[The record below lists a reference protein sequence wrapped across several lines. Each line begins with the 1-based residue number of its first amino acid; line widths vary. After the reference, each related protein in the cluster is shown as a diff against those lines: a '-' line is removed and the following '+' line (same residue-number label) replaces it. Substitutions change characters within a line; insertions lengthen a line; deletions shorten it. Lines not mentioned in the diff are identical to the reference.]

1 MNNPRPHNRS
11 LSLDANTFSVKTTPK
26 PARSIREEP
35 VAADAP
41 GHPFEQAAT
50 EVVAIGEIP
59 SDHVK
64 PLASAPESSSITD
77 LALAPAESGAVA
89 TRPAQ
94 YGWQGVINRLT
105 FGALKLSPSKDE
117 LMRRR
122 GIETIQGSLP
132 RPMTILVAN
141 AAGGAGKTITSIGL
155 AGTFGIYRGGDVV
168 VWDNNE
174 TQGSLALRTNS
185 QGSTRTVI
193 DLLAAADA
201 PGEMSLG
208 ELAPFLRR
216 QGSSRFEVLASS
228 TDPTEMKQIGRDE
241 FNTVHSLLS
250 RFKQL
255 MIVDSGNNSLADN
268 FVAAAEAADLLI
280 IPTSLQRDG
289 AQRALWT
296 LRTLYEA
303 GYEDLANNA
312 IIVITE
318 GSKLK
323 ESAKTAQEIRETFA
337 KKLDVIDIPYDPH
350 LDRGTEID
358 LELLHDKTRR
368 AYENLAALVMVRL
381 RGLNPKDNH

>member
-1 MNNPRPHNRS
+1 MNHPRPQNWS
-11 LSLDANTFSVKTTPK
+11 LSLDANTFSVGQKKNQESLRPAGTGSLAQPTDQPASSTP
-26 PARSIREEP
+26 AVGEAHR
-35 VAADAP
+35 VA
-41 GHPFEQAAT
+41 
-50 EVVAIGEIP
+50 GE
-59 SDHVK
+59 SQDSTVQK
-64 PLASAPESSSITD
+64 VSSITE
-77 LALAPAESGAVA
+77 LALNPSTKSVSA
-89 TRPAQ
+89 TRPAV
-94 YGWQGVINRLT
+94 YGWQGALNRLS
-105 FGALKLSPSKDE
+105 FGALKLGPSQDE

-122 GIETIQGSLP
+122 GIETIQESLA
-132 RPMTILVAN
+132 RPMTILIAN

-155 AGTFGIYRGGDVV
+155 AGTFGVHRGGDVV

-193 DLLAAADA
+193 DLLRALDQR
-201 PGEMSLG
+201 GEMSLG

-228 TDPTEMKQIGRDE
+228 TDPTEMKQIGRSE

-255 MIVDSGNNSLADN
+255 MIVDSGNNSLAEN
-268 FVAAAEAADLLI
+268 FVAAAKSADLLI

-303 GYEDLANNA
+303 GYEDLANQA

-318 GSKLK
+318 SSRLK
-323 ESAKTAQEIRETFA
+323 ESAQSAKEIRETFS

-358 LELLHDKTRR
+358 LELLNDKTLR

-381 RGLNPKDNH
+381 RGLHLKDNH

>member
-1 MNNPRPHNRS
+1 MNTPRPKNQS
-11 LSLDANTFSVKTTPK
+11 LSLNSNTFSVAQKHNTTVRAPKT
-26 PARSIREEP
+26 EN
-35 VAADAP
+35 
-41 GHPFEQAAT
+41 PFERASR
-50 EVVAIGEIP
+50 EVPQDSQKP
-59 SDHVK
+59 SE
-64 PLASAPESSSITD
+64 PESSREPTSITD
-77 LALAPAESGAVA
+77 LVLSPSGKSTTAA
-89 TRPAQ
+89 RPAL
-94 YGWQGVINRLT
+94 YGWQGVLNRLS
-105 FGALKLSPSKDE
+105 FGALKLAPSKDE

-132 RPMTILVAN
+132 HPMTILVAN

-155 AGTFGIYRGGDVV
+155 AGTFGVHRGGEVV

-185 QGSTRTVI
+185 QGSSRTVV
-193 DLLAAADA
+193 DLLKKVDN
-201 PGEMSLG
+201 PEKISLG

-228 TDPTEMKQIGRDE
+228 TDPTEMRQIGRQE

-255 MIVDSGNNSLADN
+255 MIVDSGNNSLAEN
-268 FVAAAEAADLLI
+268 FVAAAESADLLI

-296 LRTLYEA
+296 LRTLYES
-303 GYEDLANNA
+303 GYEELANNA

-318 GSKLK
+318 GSRLK
-323 ESAKTAQEIRETFA
+323 ESQQSVKEIRETFSR
-337 KKLDVIDIPYDPH
+337 KLDVIDIPYDPH
-350 LDRGTEID
+350 LDRGTVID
-358 LELLHDKTRR
+358 LELLNDKTRR

-381 RGLNPKDNH
+381 SSLAPKDTTN